1 MCAADKC
8 AGYRGE
14 NGIMCNEIIV
24 KYCSPTLA
32 NIKTGSLFTM
42 PIRDC
47 ENCMDMVRTINRK
60 LVPKGLRFLVL
71 KKTESSVL
79 FYMYRPQ
86 LLKKDLF
93 DQEALSILNEA
104 GYVTSSSDLCVIH
117 LMKRLR
123 ESEGFPHEI
132 GLFLGYPPEDVR
144 GFITNGGKNCKC
156 VGTWKVYG
164 DTSKALE
171 LFCRYKKC
179 TAMYCRYYR
188 RGLSIESLA
197 VA

>member
-71 KKTESSVL
+71 KK
-79 FYMYRPQ
+79 
-86 LLKKDLF
+86 
-93 DQEALSILNEA
+93 
-104 GYVTSSSDLCVIH
+104 
-117 LMKRLR
+117 KRNHQY
-123 ESEGFPHEI
+123 F
-132 GLFLGYPPEDVR
+132 
-144 GFITNGGKNCKC
+144 FI
-156 VGTWKVYG
+156 
-164 DTSKALE
+164 
-171 LFCRYKKC
+171 C
-179 TAMYCRYYR
+179 T
-188 RGLSIESLA
+188 GLSY
-197 VA
+197 

>member
-1 MCAADKC
+1 
-8 AGYRGE
+8 
-14 NGIMCNEIIV
+14 
-24 KYCSPTLA
+24 
-32 NIKTGSLFTM
+32 M

-104 GYVTSSSDLCVIH
+104 GYVTSSSDLCSMLH
-117 LMKRLR
+117 NLMKRLR

-144 GFITNGGKNCKC
+144 GFITNGGKK
-156 VGTWKVYG
+156 
-164 DTSKALE
+164 LQM
-171 LFCRYKKC
+171 CRY
-179 TAMYCRYYR
+179 ME
-188 RGLSIESLA
+188 GLWRHF
-197 VA
+197 